1 MSMHEHGCFHE
12 LNSLNTIL
20 DTLCKLKRVEM
31 AHNLFRILKGRFK
44 ADCVSYNIIAKG
56 FCLIK
61 RTPKALEV
69 LKEMVERGLNS
80 SLTMYNITLVR
91 LRKLGNSFYQ

>member
-12 LNSLNTIL
+12 LNSFNTIL
-20 DTLCKLKRVEM
+20 DTLCKLKHIEM

-44 ADCVSYNIIAKG
+44 ADFVSYNIIAKG

-61 RTPKALEV
+61 EA
-69 LKEMVERGLNS
+69 
-80 SLTMYNITLVR
+80 
-91 LRKLGNSFYQ
+91 